1 MGKKLGYLGLGLS
14 LLMMPYNEA
23 LAAPF
28 DMPDAGVISSNINKE
43 RNWKPKSDTDDVEV
57 NIDLGQQKLGDNK
70 IKVKVKELRLNGNTI
85 FSTNELM
92 EQVGHLITPHMT
104 FNDMLQVS
112 QAITDYYRNHGYMT
126 TIAYLPT
133 QNITEGIITIDVM
146 EGAYD
151 EISFDNTS
159 ELVTGR
165 AEGLTHR
172 VKKDR
177 VINKHELDRMLLIL
191 NDIPG
196 VKAHAFLSPGKSHGE
211 ADTVFKLTT
220 TEKQGGFIYVDN
232 FGNHYTGRNR
242 IGALYHWNNLS
253 HVGDQ
258 LQLGYMRSTQYDD
271 LQNYSIKYELPVFN
285 YGTFASLEYYRTDYE
300 LGEKYRPLH
309 AYGMSDTFKLA
320 TRTPLKRTLD
330 NNLFFRFN
338 LGYTKLTD
346 RIGFF
351 NTDSQKHL
359 YGVRFGLDGDYRTKW
374 YATNYKVMHTIGHA
388 VMDTKYAMDSDIY
401 GTEGWYQK
409 TNFDF
414 YYIQKLNSRLAAHL
428 TLSGQKAWNNLDS
441 SEKFYIAGYNG
452 VRAFPQ
458 GEASGDDGFLGSF
471 ELRQA
476 LGKSNFQLAA
486 FYDMGWVNMVHDNP
500 RGNSASRY
508 LQGAGLG
515 LIYQKAGD
523 WYARIDY
530 AMPIGDRYSNSYGH
544 DMDGIWWFQAVK
556 KI

>member
-1 MGKKLGYLGLGLS
+1 MV
-14 LLMMPYNEA
+14 PYNEV
-23 LAAPF
+23 LANPIE
-28 DMPDAGVISSNINKE
+28 MPNAGVISSNINQD
-43 RNWKPKSDTDDVEV
+43 RNWKPKEDTDEVEV

-85 FSTNELM
+85 FTTQQLM
-92 EQVGHLITPHMT
+92 DQVGHLITPHMT
-104 FNDMLQVS
+104 FNDMLAVG

-133 QNITEGIITIDVM
+133 QNITEGIIRIDIM

-151 EISFDNTS
+151 DISFENES
-159 ELVTGR
+159 ELATGR

-172 VKKDR
+172 AKKDR

-211 ADTVFKLTT
+211 ANTVFKLTT
-220 TEKQGGFIYVDN
+220 TEKQGGFIYADN

-242 IGALYHWNNLS
+242 IGMLYHWNNLS

-258 LQLGYMRSTQYDD
+258 LQLGYLRSTQYDD

-300 LGEKYRPLH
+300 LGEKYRPLN

-330 NNLFFRFN
+330 NNLYFRFN
-338 LGYTKLTD
+338 VEYTRLTD
-346 RIGFF
+346 RIGYW
-351 NTDSQKHL
+351 NTDSQKHH
-359 YGVRFGLDGDYRTKW
+359 YGVRFGLDGDYRTKES
-374 YATNYKVMHTIGHA
+374 ASTYKVMHTIGRA
-388 VMDTKYAMDSDIY
+388 VMDTPYAMAGDVLGI
-401 GTEGWYQK
+401 EGLYQK

-414 YYIQKLNSRLAAHL
+414 YHIQKLNDRLTAHL
-428 TLSGQKAWNNLDS
+428 TLSGQKSWNNLDS

-458 GEASGDDGFLGSF
+458 GEASGDDGFLGSL

-476 LGKSNFQLAA
+476 LGNSNFQLAA
-486 FYDMGWVNMVHDNP
+486 FYDMGWVNYLHHNP
-500 RGNSASRY
+500 FGDSASRY

-515 LIYQKAGD
+515 LVYQNPGD

-530 AMPIGDRYSNSYGH
+530 AVPIGNRHSDSYGH
-544 DMDGIWWFQAVK
+544 DMNGIWWFQLVK